1 VGIDSMV
8 EKDELDA
15 DKLLVA
21 AAKYLEPIRIT
32 HVCIYSKH
40 GLILSL
46 AKRFVL

>member
-21 AAKYLEPIRIT
+21 AAKYLIQGKVE
-32 HVCIYSKH
+32 
-40 GLILSL
+40 
-46 AKRFVL
+46 